1 MAFRTAERG
10 ANCPLQPVLSGSP
23 GHSVQQSSRQTT
35 LNEQNEVFDF
45 PIDVWWAKPRTDPT
59 EYAKEPWKHF
69 REAHHA
75 YLSIRLSKRDDFLAN
90 INPETRTRVD
100 HEIERIQQTRAKFS
114 SDENKKVLVQCLS
127 DYRLAWKQEVAAR
140 MSEYKDETEKGE
152 RRETEDAERFRD
164 EAKLLNQVSPE
175 LQELTNKANECD
187 RHKKKYQRGREV
199 LERVSRAIS
208 SGTWIEQEQTNE
220 SLPTTKSEDLYDL
233 KAGVIYLKR
242 TNPGSDWLGHTVD
255 CPLLGESKFPNQK
268 IMVNDILN
276 ATEENPLMSPCDKDT
291 IRWFHFPSNNMEWI
305 EKAIAKYYCEEPK
318 EFNDFQPYDQVS
330 RAEKLLS
337 REYWRGQMHG
347 TGTKGPLGHEASI
360 KGPIH
365 ARHMRS
371 RCLIVPRDPPHNQA
385 ETRTARSNSDAY
397 SSRNPNGK
405 NLAFFLPYLHWE
417 TSSRRAKMVDVVNEV
432 TKTKDNKKH
441 MSTVVTQLSAKTK
454 TIPTSSH
461 PTSTSPTNSQRR
473 RCLGKYLMKI
483 SEVAD
488 QMDYAADERL
498 LRENINRDPP
508 LHIRRTLDQY
518 YFLTLEDT
526 SERDRDQVVYR
537 GTKAGLSFHTRNT
550 RVVMVDQLWLWILD
564 DNTIITSFPRR
575 WGRNKPDPSG
585 VHKSLRERLKEMTQ
599 RKEGIKSIHHLAV
612 VIIDQCSR
620 VFFDRTKALD
630 ERPEVMDLFSSTIG
644 HITQYASI
652 AYDGFWRHSRLHS
665 MGMLPDNN
673 YKYLDINPE
682 GVLLQEAQDI
692 AEELKIMLRIY
703 TEQGAVIKSF
713 RRHLGQL
720 NGELKGDVAI
730 MHRLIEAVEKYHP
743 GEHLQMD
750 QRALDLRQRPQ
761 RQSWLDDTIDHVD
774 ILLEEIQNRKMEIQ
788 ELEESA
794 LRTQHQLEGLLQLKQ
809 QQASIIEAKAALK
822 RQEESIR
829 QGRAIMAF
837 TIVTIFFL
845 PLGFFAAF
853 FGMNNNDINDAKWMS
868 LNEQITYMFGVSALV
883 IAISVGL
890 AFSPWTRALIAML
903 VKVPLVDAVMWR

>member
-1 MAFRTAERG
+1 
-10 ANCPLQPVLSGSP
+10 
-23 GHSVQQSSRQTT
+23 
-35 LNEQNEVFDF
+35 
-45 PIDVWWAKPRTDPT
+45 
-59 EYAKEPWKHF
+59 
-69 REAHHA
+69 
-75 YLSIRLSKRDDFLAN
+75 
-90 INPETRTRVD
+90 
-100 HEIERIQQTRAKFS
+100 
-114 SDENKKVLVQCLS
+114 
-127 DYRLAWKQEVAAR
+127 
-140 MSEYKDETEKGE
+140 
-152 RRETEDAERFRD
+152 
-164 EAKLLNQVSPE
+164 
-175 LQELTNKANECD
+175 
-187 RHKKKYQRGREV
+187 
-199 LERVSRAIS
+199 
-208 SGTWIEQEQTNE
+208 
-220 SLPTTKSEDLYDL
+220 
-233 KAGVIYLKR
+233 
-242 TNPGSDWLGHTVD
+242 
-255 CPLLGESKFPNQK
+255 
-268 IMVNDILN
+268 
-276 ATEENPLMSPCDKDT
+276 
-291 IRWFHFPSNNMEWI
+291 MEWI
-305 EKAIAKYYCEEPK
+305 EKAIAKYYSEEPR
-318 EFNDFQPYDQVS
+318 EFNDFEPHDQVS

-347 TGTKGPLGHEASI
+347 MGTKGPLGHEASI

-371 RCLIVPRDPPHNQA
+371 RCLIVPRDLPHNQA

-405 NLAFFLPYLHWE
+405 NLAFFLPYLHWK
-417 TSSRRAKMVDVVNEV
+417 TSSRRAKMVDVVNKV

-441 MSTVVTQLSAKTK
+441 MSTVVKQLSAKTK
-454 TIPTSSH
+454 TVPTSSH
-461 PTSTSPTNSQRR
+461 LTPTSPTNSQSR

-508 LHIRRTLDQY
+508 PLHIRRTLDQY
-518 YFLTLEDT
+518 YFLTPEDT

-564 DNTIITSFPRR
+564 DNTIIKSFPRR

-652 AYDGFWRHSRLHS
+652 ACDGFWRHSRLHS

-703 TEQGAVIKSF
+703 TEQGAVIKSY
-713 RRHLGQL
+713 RRYLGQL

-730 MHRLIEAVEKYHP
+730 MHRLSEAVEKYHP
-743 GEHLQMD
+743 HEHPQMD
-750 QRALDLRQRPQ
+750 QRTLNLKQRPQ

-774 ILLEEIQNRKMEIQ
+774 LL
-788 ELEESA
+788 L
-794 LRTQHQLEGLLQLKQ
+794 
-809 QQASIIEAKAALK
+809 
-822 RQEESIR
+822 
-829 QGRAIMAF
+829 
-837 TIVTIFFL
+837 
-845 PLGFFAAF
+845 
-853 FGMNNNDINDAKWMS
+853 
-868 LNEQITYMFGVSALV
+868 
-883 IAISVGL
+883 
-890 AFSPWTRALIAML
+890 
-903 VKVPLVDAVMWR
+903 